1 MLTHLLRVA
10 KTSAVYSLGS
20 LAEKGIGFFLI
31 PMYTRY
37 LTPEDYGILAMLGAV
52 LSPMIVLSL
61 MGVGGGLAMSY
72 HQSNDVQERKRAV
85 GTALATVAI
94 GGTVLLTVTLVLSTT
109 LSNLFFSTATYST
122 HFKLM
127 GAAMFF
133 EALLLIG
140 LLVLRVQE
148 RAVRYVSVVL
158 SKFLVGVGLNVLFIV
173 GLGWGVQGILL
184 SMMISPLPVGLYV
197 GAKLIRE
204 IRPRVSLA
212 QFKSMVSYGM
222 PLMFGSIINQVMSLS
237 DRYFI
242 QFMVGSTELGLYSL
256 GCRFGMIVNALIVA
270 PFMLAWGPFFWAV
283 HQEPNAMETY
293 ARTTTYYLLIAGGV
307 ALAVAV
313 LAKEAIQIMATPE
326 FYPAHRVVPLLSLAW
341 VIHGLVNLMA
351 LGVGLAKKTKWVP
364 AVIGIGTVIN
374 LGLNFLL
381 VPMWGMMGAAVATVV
396 AFTVLPLG
404 LLLASRRY
412 VKVPYEWLRMGK
424 IVLATGAVFGV
435 SLLVSTDAAYVS
447 AIIKG
452 MILLAFPV
460 VLYVTGFFEKE
471 ELQKVKELLRRE

>member
-1 MLTHLLRVA
+1 
-10 KTSAVYSLGS
+10 
-20 LAEKGIGFFLI
+20 
-31 PMYTRY
+31 
-37 LTPEDYGILAMLGAV
+37 
-52 LSPMIVLSL
+52 
-61 MGVGGGLAMSY
+61 MSY

-94 GGTVLLTVTLVLSTT
+94 GGTVLLAVTLVLSTT
-109 LSNLFFSTATYST
+109 LSNLFFSTAAYSIY
-122 HFKLM
+122 FKLM

-158 SKFLVGVGLNVLFIV
+158 SKFLIGVGLNVLFIV

-293 ARTTTYYLLIAGGV
+293 ARVTTYYLLIAGGV
-307 ALAVAV
+307 ALIVAV
-313 LAKEAIQIMATPE
+313 LGKEAIQIMATPE
-326 FYPAHRVVPLLSLAW
+326 FYPAHRVVPLISLAW

-374 LGLNFLL
+374 LGLNFLRI
-381 VPMWGMMGAAVATVV
+381 PMWGMMGAAVAIVV

-412 VKVPYEWLRMGK
+412 YKVPYEWLRMGK
-424 IVLATGAVFGV
+424 IALAAGAVFGV
-435 SLLVSTDAAYVS
+435 SLLVSTDAAYVN

-452 MILLAFPV
+452 MVLLAFPV

-471 ELQKVKELLRRE
+471 ELQKVRELIRR